1 MYSASNACQATSAYE
16 AYAEAELSEVASSS
30 VAAQSLLVSRLAI
43 ELCQSAQRHGVVVT
57 GPRRCLVQNSS
68 Q

>member
-1 MYSASNACQATSAYE
+1 MYSASNACPATSAYK

-30 VAAQSLLVSRLAI
+30 VAAQSLLVSQLAI
-43 ELCQSAQRHGVVVT
+43 ELRQSAQRCGVVVT
-57 GPRRCLVQNSS
+57 GPRRCLVLNCS